1 MKKRYRVEFDR
12 RQFLFVGGVASVAP
26 FVVGWTKP
34 NRVAVGTPNTMMK
47 PGDYVWDPGRS
58 PAGEVVIIVSIPEQI
73 VHVYR
78 GGIEIGKATCSTGRK
93 GHATPTGVFVV
104 LEKDINHVS
113 SLYKGAKMPFMERLT
128 WRGVALHAGNLPGY
142 PASHG
147 CIRMPYDFAQLL
159 FGVSHLGVAVIV
171 ANDYSEPADVVHPT
185 TFLPRAAA
193 EEASRVVAKAQSK
206 SLPPKRRHLGRQRP
220 AKVVVSI
227 PDKSVTVLE
236 DGKIVAEGPLYVK
249 GPGESVGSHVFVLK
263 GADRNGAALR
273 WTATSFRHSAAEP
286 SDLTSAD
293 AVIARL
299 STDDRTANELHRLMH
314 PGLTMLITDR
324 PAASST
330 RSERGF
336 VIATHH
342 DPEGWETTVFEQ

>member
-12 RQFLFVGGVASVAP
+12 RQFLFVGGAASVAP

-34 NRVAVGTPNTMMK
+34 NRVAVGTPNTLMK

-58 PAGEVVIIVSIPEQI
+58 PIGEVVIIVSIPEQI

-171 ANDYSEPADVVHPT
+171 ANDYSEPAELFTQRRFCQGLLLRRLHVSSRKPNPNLCRPNGVIWAGTAQPRLSRA
-185 TFLPRAAA
+185 FLI
-193 EEASRVVAKAQSK
+193 SRLLFWRTARSSRKVPCTLKAQVVPLVAM
-206 SLPPKRRHLGRQRP
+206 SLFLRVPIVP
-220 AKVVVSI
+220 
-227 PDKSVTVLE
+227 VLHC
-236 DGKIVAEGPLYVK
+236 
-249 GPGESVGSHVFVLK
+249 VGL
-263 GADRNGAALR
+263 
-273 WTATSFRHSAAEP
+273 
-286 SDLTSAD
+286 
-293 AVIARL
+293 
-299 STDDRTANELHRLMH
+299 
-314 PGLTMLITDR
+314 
-324 PAASST
+324 
-330 RSERGF
+330 
-336 VIATHH
+336 
-342 DPEGWETTVFEQ
+342 